1 MATLSLLTLALAAF
15 TTAYPA
21 RTPEPASATPPALPC
36 RVAGGEMKCLPG
48 TADTAFPVEQLKAAT
63 IPEVDSE
70 MVQREH
76 FKSLMPPP
84 PVNGRINWPRDTD
97 ALASTSDDEPLLL
110 PGAVK
115 AVAPAPT
122 PTHLTGAEVMERL
135 PKYPMQIRD
144 EPSAEGTY
152 TEVASGPDT
161 SDSEH
166 AYPDFLPAHP
176 VYAEAVAP
184 AQRPKH
190 PLLPRDDPA
199 PAPDAMRADIPEVD
213 PTAANLADM
222 MKKLQDGVDRCEAG
236 EPLDDEDCNP
246 DKMPVTQDSLDLA
259 KGLAL
264 AEQSAQIMDLEDNL
278 EKDGKAPP
286 RKAPEK
292 TKLED
297 LLDGDCSDASEFCGG
312 RMVGPS

>member
-1 MATLSLLTLALAAF
+1 
-15 TTAYPA
+15 
-21 RTPEPASATPPALPC
+21 
-36 RVAGGEMKCLPG
+36 MKCLPG
-48 TADTAFPVEQLKAAT
+48 TADTAFPVEQLKVA
-63 IPEVDSE
+63 IDPKIERE
-70 MVQREH
+70 MVQRERSEKH
-76 FKSLMPPP
+76 MPPRP
-84 PVNGRINWPRDTD
+84 SPAENLPTPLPMGRINWPRDAD
-97 ALASTSDDEPLLL
+97 ALASTSDDEPTPIWAIDNDALASTPASFRSRLSE
-110 PGAVK
+110 PM
-115 AVAPAPT
+115 AP
-122 PTHLTGAEVMERL
+122 RL

-144 EPSAEGTY
+144 EPSGKGIY
-152 TEVASGPDT
+152 TEVVSGPDT

-166 AYPDFLPAHP
+166 AYPDLFPANP

-184 AQRPKH
+184 TRRPKH

-292 TKLED
+292 TKFDD

>member
-1 MATLSLLTLALAAF
+1 
-15 TTAYPA
+15 
-21 RTPEPASATPPALPC
+21 
-36 RVAGGEMKCLPG
+36 MKCLPG
-48 TADTAFPVEQLKAAT
+48 TADTAFPVEQLKAVT
-63 IPEVDSE
+63 NPKIGRE
-70 MVQREH
+70 MVQHERME
-76 FKSLMPPP
+76 KYMPPQHPSRAPMEAIPTP
-84 PVNGRINWPRDTD
+84 PMGRIYWPREIRG
-97 ALASTSDDEPLLL
+97 SDDH
-110 PGAVK
+110 
-115 AVAPAPT
+115 VAPIWVREAVAPT
-122 PTHLTGAEVMERL
+122 PTPASPEVVAPSL
-135 PKYPMQIRD
+135 PKYPLQI
-144 EPSAEGTY
+144 
-152 TEVASGPDT
+152 
-161 SDSEH
+161 
-166 AYPDFLPAHP
+166 
-176 VYAEAVAP
+176 
-184 AQRPKH
+184 
-190 PLLPRDDPA
+190 RDDPA
-199 PAPDAMRADIPEVD
+199 PAPDAMRANVPEVD

-236 EPLDDEDCNP
+236 QPLDNEDCNP